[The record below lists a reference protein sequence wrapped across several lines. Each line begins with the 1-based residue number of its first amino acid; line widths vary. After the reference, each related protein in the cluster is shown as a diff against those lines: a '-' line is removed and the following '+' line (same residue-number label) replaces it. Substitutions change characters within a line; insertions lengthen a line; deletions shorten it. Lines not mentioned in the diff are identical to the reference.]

1 MTLRVVLH
9 GVKQKHEIYYLNDI
23 FVCRF
28 DVNANCDYDFTN
40 DSYIFR
46 FFNVSRESINEIV
59 ETVDRQLN
67 AFNYEFITKTE
78 DLGFIFTMNYY
89 VRKKED
95 SNYVTLRMPPRG
107 SAKSFLNDIFG
118 VRSNSGRYTARKRRS
133 KYDVKAIYKGI
144 ERSTGKFKTV
154 VIWNESTREVALNKT
169 TTVCRID
176 GPSNDIQAFAYAYVK
191 REYGSNSAFK
201 RHVDKHT
208 INFVRSLFFDDGE
221 YQAQISVLS
230 NKDIYDQVALVMT
243 FRDFGGAKNVIELV
257 EEKTFNE

>member
-1 MTLRVVLH
+1 MTLRVELH
-9 GVKQKHEIYYLNDI
+9 GVKLKHEIYYLNDI

-28 DVNANCDYDFTN
+28 DANNNCDYDFTN

-46 FFNVSRESINEIV
+46 FFNVGRESINEIL
-59 ETVDRQLN
+59 ETIDRQLN
-67 AFNYEFITKTE
+67 AFNYAYITESE
-78 DLGFIFTMNYY
+78 DLGFIYTIKYCA
-89 VRKKED
+89 RKKED
-95 SNYVTLRMPPRG
+95 NFDVFVKRPPRDWT
-107 SAKSFLNDIFG
+107 KSLLNSRYGIQ
-118 VRSNSGRYTARKRRS
+118 SGRYSTRKRRS
-133 KYDVKAIYKGI
+133 KYDVKAIYKGV
-144 ERSTGKFKTV
+144 ERKTGKFKTV
-154 VIWNESTREVALNKT
+154 VLWNGSSREVNKT

-176 GPSNDIQAFAYAYVK
+176 GPSNDIQAFSYAYVK

-208 INFVRSLFFDDGE
+208 IHFCRSLFFDDGE

-257 EEKTFNE
+257 EEKTCNE